1 MFNFRS
7 KDSVDYLRLMMT
19 SNEIYLNYEV
29 VDLVEIYNFVQNI
42 SPSEFIL
49 PPFIYARWKISSH
62 SHV

>member
-29 VDLVEIYNFVQNI
+29 VDLQFCAKYFSI
-42 SPSEFIL
+42 
-49 PPFIYARWKISSH
+49 
-62 SHV
+62 